1 MTTPFKSICL
11 GPLLAVSLLA
21 VHSIQ
26 AAEEADPAMAML
38 KRVREQLR
46 TITIQK
52 QKSDADLAAVQAE
65 KVDLEAKNADLAKK
79 LEDLTKLNA
88 RERTASEKTIAD
100 LKEKNEEQTLEVAR
114 LNESL
119 SQWKAGYKKVEDAKN
134 ARDADNAKLAD
145 KVVILDRRV
154 ADYRRKNEE
163 LYKAGTEV
171 LTRYENFG
179 LGTALTARE
188 PFTRLT
194 RVKMESLVQEYQD
207 KLMDN
212 KIKPEDS
219 KAAPA
224 NGGGRNVPVSKAE
237 AAAVQ
242 KPATAST
249 ASKKAKP

>member
-1 MTTPFKSICL
+1 MTTPFLSISRC
-11 GPLLAVSLLA
+11 SLLA
-21 VHSIQ
+21 LCLLAATPSLH
-26 AAEEADPAMAML
+26 AAEAEDPAMAML

-52 QKSDADLAAVQAE
+52 QKSDADLAAAQAE
-65 KVDLEAKNADLAKK
+65 KVDLEAQNAELAKK
-79 LEDLTKLNA
+79 LETLIKSSA
-88 RERTASEKTIAD
+88 AERAAAEKAIAD
-100 LKEKNEEQTLEVAR
+100 LKEKNDEQTAEAKR

-119 SQWKAGYKKVEDAKN
+119 AAWKAARDKLAVAAEAKQAEN
-134 ARDADNAKLAD
+134 ARLAD
-145 KVVILDRRV
+145 KVIILDRRV

-194 RVKMESLVQEYQD
+194 RVKMENLVQEYQD

-219 KAAPA
+219 KA
-224 NGGGRNVPVSKAE
+224 SKAS

-242 KPATAST
+242 KPAPAPAPVPAAS
-249 ASKKAKP
+249 SKAKP

>member
-1 MTTPFKSICL
+1 MTTPFKSICY
-11 GPLLAVSLLA
+11 GPFLAVCMLAAHSL
-21 VHSIQ
+21 H
-26 AAEEADPAMAML
+26 AAEAEDPAMAVL
-38 KRVREQLR
+38 KRMREQLR

-52 QKSDADLAAVQAE
+52 QKSDADLAAIQAE

-79 LEDLTKLNA
+79 LEALTKLNA
-88 RERTASEKTIAD
+88 SERTVAEKTIAD
-100 LKEKNEEQTLEVAR
+100 LREKNEEQTVEVAR

-119 SQWKAGYKKVEDAKN
+119 ASCKATNQKMEEEVRAK
-134 ARDADNAKLAD
+134 DADRAKLAD
-145 KVVILDRRV
+145 KIVLLDRRV

-194 RVKMESLVQEYQD
+194 RVKMENLVQEYQD

-224 NGGGRNVPVSKAE
+224 AGGARNVPVSKAE

-249 ASKKAKP
+249 TTTKARP